1 MILLNTYRNNNLFFL
16 PLFITLLLIFFIGC
30 NRENKESEPVI
41 YYATAPFRPVH
52 ANDVKTSINLTY
64 ESLRFWHKGDKKGAF
79 NLQSKAADLV
89 AEGGKTAIH
98 TCLSPFTTETFEADI
113 KLIEAKEYLKKQEV
127 SLATKNAY
135 EAWGIIQPC
144 LFNTLREIKFIEILN
159 EHRDPLNFSSLE
171 RKINVEKVAEL
182 LMSIAVIFNRIELD
196 EQAKMLNEIYNEL
209 SEPKP

>member
-1 MILLNTYRNNNLFFL
+1 MILLDTYRKNTLFF
-16 PLFITLLLIFFIGC
+16 PFLFITLLVIFFIGC
-30 NRENKESEPVI
+30 DRENKESEPVI
-41 YYATAPFRPVH
+41 YYTMATLRPVH

-89 AEGGKTAIH
+89 ADGGKTAIH
-98 TCLSPFTTETFEADI
+98 TCLSPFTAETFEAGI
-113 KLIEAKEYLKKQEV
+113 KLIEAEEYLKKQEV

-144 LFNTLREIKFIEILN
+144 LFNTLRESKIIEMLN
-159 EHRDPLNFSSLE
+159 ENRDPLNFSGFE
-171 RKINVEKVAEL
+171 RKLKVEKVADL
-182 LMSIAVIFNRIELD
+182 LMSMAVIFNRCDLD
-196 EQAKMLNEIYNEL
+196 DQAKVLIEIYNEL